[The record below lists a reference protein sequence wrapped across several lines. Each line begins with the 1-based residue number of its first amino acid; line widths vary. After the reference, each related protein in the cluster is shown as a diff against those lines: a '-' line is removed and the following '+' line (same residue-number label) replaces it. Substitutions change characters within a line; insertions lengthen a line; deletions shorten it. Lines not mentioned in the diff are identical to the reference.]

1 MTIIP
6 RSALVALGV
15 AAAFVCLGAG
25 QEKEADRKK
34 PELVLTVAPVIAFV
48 PARIKFAVDIRD
60 GADDYEEFYCASVQW
75 DWDDGTTSE
84 WSRDCDPYRPG
95 KSQFQRHF
103 SAVHNLRH
111 GGELPPDIPPEEA
124 RESRGAGLRGH
135 RAAARSTPVAAGLRA
150 RVR

>member
-34 PELVLTVAPVIAFV
+34 PELVLKVAPVIAFV

-103 SAVHNLRH
+103 SAVHIYDMAENYHPTFRLKKREKVVAQASADIELR
-111 GGELPPDIPPEEA
+111 P
-124 RESRGAGLRGH
+124 GA
-135 RAAARSTPVAAGLRA
+135 PQ
-150 RVR
+150 